1 MILRILPLLVALS
14 LVLGCGGAQKRD
26 AQAPVAG
33 PAGTWEEVLAQAR
46 GQTVNWWLYG
56 GDERIHDYVRERVV
70 PAARAL
76 GVTLRRVPVTDTA
89 DAVRQVV
96 AERRAGRTS
105 GGSVDLV
112 WINGENFASGKEAGL
127 WLRDWARDLPNA
139 RYVDW
144 SDPSV
149 ATDFQVP
156 VNGQESPWSR
166 AAFVFARDPERMP
179 EAAADLD
186 ELLEWAR
193 EHPGRFT
200 YPAPPDFT
208 GSAFVRQV
216 VQTKGEDAAFEYLRE
231 LKPLMFRNGE
241 VLPRSEA
248 ELNELFSAG
257 QVDVAMSYDAAFVLS
272 GVRRGQFPRQ
282 TRPFLLGAG
291 ALTNVSFVTIP
302 AAAAHRAGA
311 MVVAD
316 LLLDPRL
323 QAVKADPDVLG
334 QPTVLD
340 LSRLSPEQR
349 RRFNT
354 PASSPHLLR
363 GFGQPVQ
370 ELPAE
375 RVGAIEERWR
385 REVLR

>member
-1 MILRILPLLVALS
+1 MILRILPLLLALS
-14 LVLGCGGAQKRD
+14 LVAGCAGERD
-26 AQAPVAG
+26 ADAPTAG
-33 PAGTWEEVLAQAR
+33 SADAWEEVLAQAR
-46 GQTVNWWLYG
+46 GQTVNWWMYG
-56 GDERIHDYVRERVV
+56 GDERINAYLREHVV
-70 PAARAL
+70 PAARKG
-76 GVTLRRVPVTDTA
+76 GVTVRRVPVTDTA
-89 DAVRQVV
+89 DAVQQVV
-96 AERRAGRTS
+96 TERRAGRAR
-105 GGSVDLV
+105 GSVDLV

-127 WLRDWARDLPNA
+127 WLRDWARELPNA

-156 VNGQESPWSR
+156 VDGQESPWSR

-179 EAAADLD
+179 EPPADLD
-186 ELLEWAR
+186 ALLAWAR

-216 VQTKGEDAAFEYLRE
+216 VQAKGEDAAFAYLRE
-231 LKPLMFRNGE
+231 LQPLMFRAGE

-257 QVDVAMSYDAAFVLS
+257 QVDVAMSYDSAFVLS
-272 GVRRGQFPRQ
+272 AVRRGQFPRR
-282 TRPFLLGAG
+282 TRPFLLGEG

-302 AAAAHRAGA
+302 VAAAHRVGA

-340 LSRLSPEQR
+340 LARLSPGQR
-349 RRFNT
+349 RRFDT
-354 PASSPHLLR
+354 AASSPHLLR
-363 GFGQPVQ
+363 GFGRPVQ